1 MGGVIGAT
9 SGKFALMA
17 TSLLLH
23 GRIDG
28 MDVRVAIVPAAPTS
42 ALSTAS
48 AARIR
53 ARSRKPDATIGLRA
67 ESFQARL
74 DMFEV
79 ASVPAPAADIRI
91 GQDLLDEHPIEIDF
105 KHHEIQ
111 PLLPGEA
118 RRIERA
124 SIAIP
129 VRREADGMLSVDLA
143 MGGHATIRAK
153 LDLSS
158 ATGVTAS
165 GSAPTTVVNLGP
177 ARLTGVEVT
186 DGPGPVVGLYAFK
199 SARVIFDLRHDR
211 IWVRP

>member
-9 SGKFALMA
+9 SGKFILMA

-28 MDVRVAIVPAAPTS
+28 VDVHVAIVPAAPTS
-42 ALSTAS
+42 ALSTALE
-48 AARIR
+48 ARIR
-53 ARSRKPDATIGLRA
+53 SRSRKADATIGLRA

-74 DMFEV
+74 DTLEV
-79 ASVPAPAADIRI
+79 IPAAGTDLRI
-91 GQDLLDEHPIEIDF
+91 GQDLLNEHPIEIDF

-129 VRREADGMLSVDLA
+129 VRREADGTLSVDLA
-143 MGGHATIRAK
+143 MGEHTTTRAK

-158 ATGVTAS
+158 ATGVTVS
-165 GSAPTTVVNLGP
+165 GSEPATVVKVGP
-177 ARLTGVEVT
+177 ARLPGIEVT
-186 DGPGPVVGLYAFK
+186 DGPGPVVGLYAFR
-199 SARVIFDLRHDR
+199 SARVIFDLGNDR
-211 IWVRP
+211 IWIRP